1 MSSERA
7 SSERVA
13 SERLPTPQLPTHQL
27 APTGSRGST
36 ATQNRRA
43 AAAHD
48 LRSTLAAIGLASANV
63 KHAVSAPAGNLD
75 PDRVTVWLAAID
87 AAVAEAGQL
96 LGRLVD

>member
-1 MSSERA
+1 M

-13 SERLPTPQLPTHQL
+13 SEQVPAERVPAGQL
-27 APTGSRGST
+27 APADQSCRD
-36 ATQNRRA
+36 

-48 LRSTLAAIGLASANV
+48 LRSTLAAIALASANLRRV
-63 KHAVSAPAGNLD
+63 VPAPAAGLD
-75 PDRVTVWLAAID
+75 PDQVTLGLAAID